1 MTARLRARSLAA
13 VATAALAAVALLS
26 GCIQIN
32 IGPPAATST
41 HSHAPQPGAESQEFA
56 IDFSWTPEHPSVRDV
71 VTFQATVSNL
81 GERTIDEWV
90 WDWGDGETG
99 SGPRASHQWDTA
111 VLDGYDVT
119 LRVLASDGPHEV
131 SHLVFITG

>member
-1 MTARLRARSLAA
+1 MPARPRAQAFAILA
-13 VATAALAAVALLS
+13 VAALAALS

-32 IGPPAATST
+32 IGPPTETAT
-41 HSHAPQPGAESQEFA
+41 HSHSPETAPAPGSGEFA
-56 IDFSWTPEHPSVRDV
+56 LDFSWTPENPSVRDT

-90 WDWGDGETG
+90 WDWGDGKTG
-99 SGPRASHQWDTA
+99 TGPRASHKWDQA

-119 LRVLASDGPHEV
+119 LRVLASDGQHEV
-131 SHLVFITG
+131 SHLVFVTG